1 MKVGTDGVLLGAWVS
16 VRPSDRRILDIGT
29 GTGLIA
35 LMMAQ
40 RVPGARITGVDVE
53 DISQARENA
62 DASPWGGRVAFVQ
75 CPVQEFSPQERFD
88 LVVSNP
94 PFFVGSL
101 TCPDA
106 GRTTA
111 RHAVRLPFGDLRD
124 AVVRLLSD
132 EGRFAVVLPADE
144 AARFIGICRD
154 VLLPVRRTDVRTTP
168 RHAAKRVLLEFVR
181 TPSGDVFPPA
191 AASPP
196 FGFSAAGSGL
206 RSDDPAALSDAVPL
220 FSVPSAPAPDRTE
233 LVIGTGVHE
242 QYTPEYRAL
251 TRDFYLKF

>member
-16 VRPSDRRILDIGT
+16 VRPSDRRILDIGG

-75 CPVQEFSPQERFD
+75 CPVQEFAPQGKFD

-94 PFFVGSL
+94 PFFVDSL

-154 VLLPVRRTDVRTTP
+154 VLLPVRAHDAPP
-168 RHAAKRVLLEFVR
+168 RSQTGAARIR
-181 TPSGDVFPPA
+181 PYVFRPG
-191 AASPP
+191 SR
-196 FGFSAAGSGL
+196 SHRAGYRHGCARAVYPRIPCPDARFLPEILIARQNKLHL
-206 RSDDPAALSDAVPL
+206 R
-220 FSVPSAPAPDRTE
+220 
-233 LVIGTGVHE
+233 
-242 QYTPEYRAL
+242 
-251 TRDFYLKF
+251 

>member
-16 VRPSDRRILDIGT
+16 VRPSDRRILDIGS

-75 CPVQEFSPQERFD
+75 CPVQEFAPQGKFD

-94 PFFVGSL
+94 PFFVDSL

-111 RHAVRLPFGDLRD
+111 RHAVRLPF
-124 AVVRLLSD
+124 
-132 EGRFAVVLPADE
+132 
-144 AARFIGICRD
+144 
-154 VLLPVRRTDVRTTP
+154 
-168 RHAAKRVLLEFVR
+168 HAAKRVLLEFVH
-181 TPSGDVFPPA
+181 TS
-191 AASPP
+191 
-196 FGFSAAGSGL
+196 
-206 RSDDPAALSDAVPL
+206 
-220 FSVPSAPAPDRTE
+220 SAPAPDRTE

>member
-75 CPVQEFSPQERFD
+75 CPVQEFAPQERFD

-168 RHAAKRVLLEFVR
+168 RRAAKRVLLEFVR
-181 TPSGDVFPPA
+181 TPSGDVFRPPPLRLPLVFPPRVPA
-191 AASPP
+191 FVPMTRRPCRMPSPSFLCLP
-196 FGFSAAGSGL
+196 PRPPIAPSWLSARVCTS
-206 RSDDPAALSDAVPL
+206 SIPPNT
-220 FSVPSAPAPDRTE
+220 AP
-233 LVIGTGVHE
+233 
-242 QYTPEYRAL
+242 
-251 TRDFYLKF
+251 

>member
-1 MKVGTDGVLLGAWVS
+1 M
-16 VRPSDRRILDIGT
+16 
-29 GTGLIA
+29 
-35 LMMAQ
+35 
-40 RVPGARITGVDVE
+40 E

-75 CPVQEFSPQERFD
+75 CPVQEFAPQGKFD

-94 PFFVGSL
+94 PFFVDSL

-132 EGRFAVVLPADE
+132 EGHFAVVLPADE

-191 AASPP
+191 AASPSS
-196 FGFSAAGSGL
+196 GFPPRVPAFVPMTRRPCRMPSPSFCAFRPGPRSHRAGYRHGCARAVYPRIPRPDARFLPEILIARQNKLHL
-206 RSDDPAALSDAVPL
+206 R
-220 FSVPSAPAPDRTE
+220 
-233 LVIGTGVHE
+233 
-242 QYTPEYRAL
+242 
-251 TRDFYLKF
+251 

>member
-1 MKVGTDGVLLGAWVS
+1 M
-16 VRPSDRRILDIGT
+16 
-29 GTGLIA
+29 
-35 LMMAQ
+35 
-40 RVPGARITGVDVE
+40 
-53 DISQARENA
+53 
-62 DASPWGGRVAFVQ
+62 
-75 CPVQEFSPQERFD
+75 
-88 LVVSNP
+88 
-94 PFFVGSL
+94 
-101 TCPDA
+101 
-106 GRTTA
+106 
-111 RHAVRLPFGDLRD
+111 RLPFGDLRD

-168 RHAAKRVLLEFVR
+168 RRAAKRVLLEFVR

-196 FGFSAAGSGL
+196 SGFSAAGSGL